1 MADYAF
7 RSYHERQEIERMVE
21 AGMSVKEIAGSLG
34 ISLSAVYAELRTA
47 PGSLTSA
54 CATTPTWPSSV
65 SSRGLNGEVGAP
77 AMRHETP
84 HLLKTKEDKTVSN
97 NPIVLKSNRLS
108 DECIGTVRLTPEAEK
123 VVRRLRA
130 KTSLP
135 IRQIVSEIIVQAENL
150 IDIEGPDDDA
160 ED

>member
-1 MADYAF
+1 
-7 RSYHERQEIERMVE
+7 
-21 AGMSVKEIAGSLG
+21 MSALE
-34 ISLSAVYAELRTA
+34 LS
-47 PGSLTSA
+47 G
-54 CATTPTWPSSV
+54 
-65 SSRGLNGEVGAP
+65 
-77 AMRHETP
+77 
-84 HLLKTKEDKTVSN
+84 
-97 NPIVLKSNRLS
+97 
-108 DECIGTVRLTPEAEK
+108 LTPEAEK

>member
-1 MADYAF
+1 
-7 RSYHERQEIERMVE
+7 
-21 AGMSVKEIAGSLG
+21 
-34 ISLSAVYAELRTA
+34 
-47 PGSLTSA
+47 
-54 CATTPTWPSSV
+54 
-65 SSRGLNGEVGAP
+65 
-77 AMRHETP
+77 MRHEIP